1 MKENV
6 KISESFISVFLICQF
21 ISMVY
26 TLFLLWYTHINYSIP
41 FPNTE
46 LLGDVVLAVNQGA
59 DARKWDI
66 VTSKVNNS
74 HYDHGYRRTPY
85 YFLNRSHCWSVSH
98 HYILRF
104 DSEAAEQYRQALNK
118 PFNNLRR

>member
-26 TLFLLWYTHINYSIP
+26 TLLLLWYTHINYSIP

-74 HYDHGYRRTPY
+74 LYDHGYQGTSY
-85 YFLNRSHCWSVSH
+85 
-98 HYILRF
+98 
-104 DSEAAEQYRQALNK
+104 
-118 PFNNLRR
+118 